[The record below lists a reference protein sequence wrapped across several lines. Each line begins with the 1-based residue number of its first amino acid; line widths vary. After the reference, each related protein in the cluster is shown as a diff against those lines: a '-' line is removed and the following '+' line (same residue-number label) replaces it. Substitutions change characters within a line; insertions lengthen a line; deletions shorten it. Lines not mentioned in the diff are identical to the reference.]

1 MFFIPYQ
8 HGGQHGGQRGQRG
21 QEGRRGGPRGGRRGG
36 HQRGG
41 RSARQLGR
49 RGQVGLRKVK
59 IDVLQGDL
67 AHHADGD
74 LAHADGDVADAYQ
87 QRGQG
92 EQRGGREMRQGR
104 ELPRTSRQRGTKWV
118 MQVKDSC
125 KTGLPPTTCLYSS
138 TK

>member
-41 RSARQLGR
+41 RSGRQLGR

-59 IDVLQGDL
+59 NEVLKDDLVDVESDL
-67 AHHADGD
+67 AAWASGAEH
-74 LAHADGDVADAYQ
+74 
-87 QRGQG
+87 G
-92 EQRGGREMRQGR
+92 E
-104 ELPRTSRQRGTKWV
+104 
-118 MQVKDSC
+118 D
-125 KTGLPPTTCLYSS
+125 
-138 TK
+138 

>member
-49 RGQVGLRKVK
+49 RGQVGLSMVK

-67 AHHADGD
+67 AHHAEGD
-74 LAHADGDVADAYQ
+74 LADAYQ

-92 EQRGGREMRQGR
+92 ERRGGREMRQGR
-104 ELPRTSRQRGTKWV
+104 ELPRTSRQRGTN
-118 MQVKDSC
+118 
-125 KTGLPPTTCLYSS
+125 G
-138 TK
+138 